1 MTLMIVVNTES
12 AITLME
18 AMSVCVVVDMKMTIV
33 AAA

>member
-12 AITLME
+12 VITLME
-18 AMSVCVVVDMKMTIV
+18 VMSVCVVVDMKMTIM